1 MYPLAGGAAA
11 LEMPAGEFAV
21 PQPSPEIRV
30 LPIELVEAEH
40 AVVLA
45 LERLEA
51 VAEETQEVFVGIG
64 ISPSGVN
71 SMTAMDCR
79 MASLIA
85 LSRSSSEWLRV
96 TSAAIFS
103 TSTTA
108 PSAFFTG
115 K

>member
-1 MYPLAGGAAA
+1 
-11 LEMPAGEFAV
+11 
-21 PQPSPEIRV
+21 
-30 LPIELVEAEH
+30 
-40 AVVLA
+40 
-45 LERLEA
+45 
-51 VAEETQEVFVGIG
+51 
-64 ISPSGVN
+64 
-71 SMTAMDCR
+71 MTAMDWR

-115 K
+115 KWVASSQTGVPSRRRRLNTPRWGVPLASSFQKRT